1 MFKDITTHI
10 LLIGS
15 VLGFFIRAFMFT
27 LFEYL
32 ENESKISLT
41 KDSFQVPTTLG
52 KDSSQ
57 VFNRPLLKN
66 SDNGEG
72 SSKDVSKDDSSKD
85 SPRDNGEGSSKDA
98 PAAPKRGRITFEDYT
113 YDSDNED
120 DTRPKKTLKP
130 WVPSHTPVKMDK
142 ETAVANLSKYMEMY
156 EEYETSGQNVPAARE
171 QKAILLEK
179 IAECESIINESDSE
193 SESNQDKKGKGLLR
207 PKKR

>member
-1 MFKDITTHI
+1 MFKDITTHV

-15 VLGFFIRAFMFT
+15 VLGFFIRALMFT
-27 LFEYL
+27 LFEYW

-41 KDSFQVPTTLG
+41 KNSFHSNSPFD
-52 KDSSQ
+52 K
-57 VFNRPLLKN
+57 PLFKN

-72 SSKDVSKDDSSKD
+72 SSKDISKNDSSKD

-120 DTRPKKTLKP
+120 DNRPKKTLKP
-130 WVPSHTPVKMDK
+130 WVPSHTVPKMDK
-142 ETAVANLSKYMEMY
+142 DTAVANLSRYMEMY
-156 EEYETSGQNVPAARE
+156 EEYEISGQNVPAARE

-179 IAECESIINESDSE
+179 IAECEAIINESDSE
-193 SESNQDKKGKGLLR
+193 SESNQDKKGKGV
-207 PKKR
+207 KRDK

>member
-1 MFKDITTHI
+1 MFKDITTPI

-15 VLGFFIRAFMFT
+15 VLGFFIRALMFT

-32 ENESKISLT
+32 ESESKISLT
-41 KDSFQVPTTLG
+41 KDSFHSDP
-52 KDSSQ
+52 
-57 VFNRPLLKN
+57 FNRPLLKN

-72 SSKDVSKDDSSKD
+72 SSKDVSRDDSSKD

-98 PAAPKRGRITFEDYT
+98 PAAGGAPTKRGRITFEDYT
-113 YDSDNED
+113 FDSDNED

-130 WVPSHTPVKMDK
+130 WVPSHTVIKMDK

-171 QKAILLEK
+171 QKAKLLEK

-193 SESNQDKKGKGLLR
+193 SESNQDKKGKGV
-207 PKKR
+207 KREK